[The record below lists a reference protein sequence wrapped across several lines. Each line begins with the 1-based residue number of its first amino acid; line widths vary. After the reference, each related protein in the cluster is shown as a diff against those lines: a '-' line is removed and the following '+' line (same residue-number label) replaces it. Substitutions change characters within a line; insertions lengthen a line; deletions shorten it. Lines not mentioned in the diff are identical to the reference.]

1 MNRIR
6 PVLVAVAVL
15 AAASACGGD
24 DTGGPADTTASP
36 AADTAAADTAAPETG
51 VPDTGVDDTVAPD
64 PGEASDRPIIV
75 VTYSVLGAVVA
86 DLVGEAAQVTVL
98 MPDGVDPHEWEPSAR
113 DVETIT
119 DAALVISNGFA
130 LEESLVDILES
141 EAAVH
146 IEAGDFVTP
155 RADVDTTDDD
165 HDHGESSDDDHGH
178 AEDPHFWMDPLAM
191 RDVVTGLAPAL
202 ADAGIDVTSRVD
214 AVVADLEAVAA
225 AVEATLA
232 PLAPERR
239 QLVTGHESLG
249 WFADRFGF
257 DLIGAVIPSF
267 SSQAEPSAG
276 DLAELTEA
284 IERTGVPAI
293 FTETGTPDSVVDV
306 IADTTGVAVVEIAT
320 HDMPTDGRYRTF
332 VLDIAE
338 RVVSGLSGEVDG

>member
-1 MNRIR
+1 MKRIH
-6 PVLVAVAVL
+6 PVLVALAVL

-24 DTGGPADTTASP
+24 DTGGATDTTVPP
-36 AADTAAADTAAPETG
+36 AADTAAADTMTS
-51 VPDTGVDDTVAPD
+51 DTGAPDTVAPD
-64 PGEASDRPIIV
+64 PVEASDRPSIV

-86 DLVGEAAQVTVL
+86 DLVGEAAEVTVL

-119 DAALVISNGFA
+119 DAALVVSNGFA

-155 RADVDTTDDD
+155 RADEAEAETD

-214 AVVADLEAVAA
+214 AVVADLEAVAT
-225 AVEATLA
+225 AVETTLA

-284 IERTGVPAI
+284 IERTGVPAV

-320 HDMPTDGRYRTF
+320 HDMPADGRYRTF